1 MDPLIHFCQFR
12 QKCAK
17 EWLNYRS
24 ELRAVGEKQLT
35 AVLLD
40 MSKAFDSFH
49 HCSGSKAM
57 KYPPPL
63 SSPPPRHY
71 CPYPPW
77 LSGKK
82 SMYVSIRFDWAGA
95 MVSVRVYIKITP
107 VMIHLSLTITGLEI
121 KDNMA
126 SNNARESQ
134 ITEIKNGDDIRLC
147 MRKFKT

>member
-57 KYPPPL
+57 KYPPPPPLLPPTQALLPL
-63 SSPPPRHY
+63 SPLAK
-71 CPYPPW
+71 W
-77 LSGKK
+77 
-82 SMYVSIRFDWAGA
+82 
-95 MVSVRVYIKITP
+95 
-107 VMIHLSLTITGLEI
+107 
-121 KDNMA
+121 
-126 SNNARESQ
+126 
-134 ITEIKNGDDIRLC
+134 
-147 MRKFKT
+147 